1 MLGAVTVTKR
11 PRPRPAMGQLDLGL
25 GAVAKYRYDPTLPAS
40 TTTTLIV
47 GSEIEIL
54 HRYRT
59 PPLPRNHPH
68 GSINSDSLTMRHQPC
83 SARQLC

>member
-1 MLGAVTVTKR
+1 MLRNARRCHCDEETP

-59 PPLPRNHPH
+59 PPLPSPATT
-68 GSINSDSLTMRHQPC
+68 LTV
-83 SARQLC
+83 L